1 MVKNDREYRNMTMQI
16 REAGE
21 GDEEQ
26 KKIVNG

>member
-16 REAGE
+16 RDAVEGE
-21 GDEEQ
+21 EDA